1 MSEVSFPCRLVRE
14 VHFKPSC
21 ALYQFRIFLY
31 DSLAAVSRIIHSF
44 EWCFCAHLP
53 FFLPREVSDGP
64 AVLWSAWMS
73 PEGWRGGQSDIWSLV
88 EITIQLSDLLA
99 NFCFLVPSWEKGVEC
114 DLQWES
120 DACMIA
126 CDLGFCDHNSGGLKA
141 ACVCIRNIGTKSGKR
156 VWLLAYPAL
165 HRSRG
170 QPQGTANQSDSTRSG
185 TIYGSWLFSPV
196 TRGCCLLFTQA
207 LSPIT
212 LQLNIFPR
220 FSNQLFSQRNVCLW
234 HVALFYHTENHLTHW
249 VLVASDRWPAALKM
263 ADHHPHQIEGTVVQ
277 LILPPGFFL
286 PCHNPQRFAFCTSW
300 GRW

>member
-1 MSEVSFPCRLVRE
+1 MVLLCSPTLLFAQRSFWWSSSFVVSLNVPRRLEGWPVRYL
-14 VHFKPSC
+14 VISRNYHPAFR
-21 ALYQFRIFLY
+21 LTGQFLLSSSFMGKGSRVWFAVGIWCLY
-31 DSLAAVSRIIHSF
+31 DCLWFR
-44 EWCFCAHLP
+44 
-53 FFLPREVSDGP
+53 
-64 AVLWSAWMS
+64 VLWSQFRGS
-73 PEGWRGGQSDIWSLV
+73 EGCL
-88 EITIQLSDLLA
+88 
-99 NFCFLVPSWEKGVEC
+99 
-114 DLQWES
+114 
-120 DACMIA
+120 
-126 CDLGFCDHNSGGLKA
+126 
-141 ACVCIRNIGTKSGKR
+141 CIRNIGTKSGKR